1 LDVWSKKV
9 LEYQEKSPEYLT
21 SIDLQLLHTLPEL
34 ANKSI
39 KSEQYSSNEENNEE
53 VEEFDIKPL
62 KRAKVEEPPT
72 FAFYDV
78 NDAEESDQV
87 PFSLDMLYDKCRVC
101 LKEAKKLI
109 NIFKNKDNL
118 DLPYKMNVCASISP
132 VSFFF

>member
-53 VEEFDIKPL
+53 VEELDIKPL
-62 KRAKVEEPPT
+62 KRVEEPPT

-101 LKEAKKLI
+101 LKEAKKLT

-132 VSFFF
+132 VSFF

>member
-1 LDVWSKKV
+1 LDVWSKKA

-53 VEEFDIKPL
+53 VEELDIKPL

-78 NDAEESDQV
+78 NDAEESNQV

-101 LKEAKKLI
+101 LKEAKKLT

-132 VSFFF
+132 VSFF